1 MDLHSIT
8 KVSFSQVVGL
18 AEAVD
23 EAGGQADV
31 ARIAAEVE
39 MDLDRIGPIVAASEF
54 LGLVTVDSGTL
65 RLTELSHKVLKAGLR
80 ERKKMLREILKDLPA
95 FRYLIQMVEGAGR
108 PVTRK
113 EVVDTFALHFGTY
126 QSEDLFRALVYWGR
140 YSELVAYD
148 SRSEQLS
155 LRVPGVRIPSAH

>member
-39 MDLDRIGPIVAASEF
+39 MDLDRIGPIVAA
-54 LGLVTVDSGTL
+54 
-65 RLTELSHKVLKAGLR
+65 
-80 ERKKMLREILKDLPA
+80 
-95 FRYLIQMVEGAGR
+95 
-108 PVTRK
+108 
-113 EVVDTFALHFGTY
+113 FALHFGTY